1 MQSPRLK
8 LPFAARV
15 IFFIIGVGSA
25 LLPFHAL
32 RTGAIDASDHGFK
45 IDIRQAQEPIAF
57 WSLVV
62 IFAVLSAVMFCG
74 AFVKGK
80 ADA

>member
-1 MQSPRLK
+1 MKSR
-8 LPFAARV
+8 PFKIPFVGRV
-15 IFFIIGVGSA
+15 IFFIIGVGAA
-25 LLPFHAL
+25 LLPLHAL

-45 IDIRQAQEPIAF
+45 IDIRQTQEPIAF

-62 IFAVLSAVMFCG
+62 VFALLSAIMFCG